1 MNRSKSVL
9 NKNSKFDSNPLN
21 EINKE
26 EPSENFTQTK
36 TELPELKTLYG
47 KKSPYSLK
55 IQKII
60 DELSKIDPDSLMK
73 QVDPTINSTKTIKQ
87 IQTYYNNIK
96 KEIGTYIRQERL
108 EEELKKEINLIPK
121 QIEML
126 VHPPKTSTA
135 FFNEIKPNKEKNDKE
150 KEKDK
155 DKDKD
160 KDSLKEN
167 KPVIDYHYKLK
178 NLESEIGHSYQKF
191 NTIKS
196 KNNKL
201 LIQLEE
207 IRKENLF
214 YINRLSE
221 LKKELKEKEDH
232 YNSTKAQVEERM
244 NDTQEKDKLKEILQ
258 KQEILSKKTEKMKDD
273 ILENNSDYIEKMA
286 KNNYLDFQKKELEKL
301 IKNLEQK
308 RAKENEKF
316 NKEINIELD
325 KIKDYQKESKIL
337 KELDKEKM
345 DNLEELF
352 KEILETTKT
361 QNSLQ
366 LIEYL
371 SRSRE
376 ENISFKSTV
385 DSLHEYVDKLQE
397 EVNILEYIISFCEE
411 QMKNNKMTLGENDL
425 KNLDDVNKASAL
437 YIKLQY
443 HVIKVLYKQYTDKLF
458 DILKKYNVDLNEKYL
473 FKSENI
479 NAFIEFTVN
488 LQEKLKK
495 IAEKMKLETG
505 GNTKN
510 MFDFNK
516 WNSKWDKISMAK
528 DEVIRE
534 YNNTFGKGLKFSKK
548 NIENLVDEYLEKD
561 KKGTIKK

>member
-47 KKSPYSLK
+47 NKSPYSLK

-96 KEIGTYIRQERL
+96 KEIGIYIRQERL

-150 KEKDK
+150 K

-286 KNNYLDFQKKELEKL
+286 KNNYLDFQKKEFEKL

-308 RAKENEKF
+308 RAKENQKF

-479 NAFIEFTVN
+479 NAFIEFTVD

-505 GNTKN
+505 NNTKN
-510 MFDFNK
+510 VFDFNK

>member
-1 MNRSKSVL
+1 MNRSKPVL
-9 NKNSKFDSNPLN
+9 NKNSKFEPSLLN

-26 EPSENFTQTK
+26 EPSENVTQTK
-36 TELPELKTLYG
+36 TDLPELKTLYG
-47 KKSPYSLK
+47 TKSPYSLK

-87 IQTYYNNIK
+87 IQKYYNNIK
-96 KEIGTYIRQERL
+96 KEIGTYIKQERL
-108 EEELKKEINLIPK
+108 EEELKKEISTIPK

-135 FFNEIKPNKEKNDKE
+135 FFNEVKSNKEDSNANKS
-150 KEKDK
+150 
-155 DKDKD
+155 KD

-207 IRKENLF
+207 LRKENLF
-214 YINRLSE
+214 YVNRLSE
-221 LKKELKEKEDH
+221 LKKELKEKEEH
-232 YNSTKAQVEERM
+232 YNLTKAQVEERM
-244 NDTQEKDKLKEILQ
+244 NDEQEKEKLKEILQ
-258 KQEILSKKTEKMKDD
+258 KQEVLTKKTEKMKDD

-316 NKEINIELD
+316 NKEINTELD

-337 KELDKEKM
+337 KELDKEKL

-397 EVNILEYIISFCEE
+397 EVNTLEYIISFCEE
-411 QMKNNKMTLGENDL
+411 QMKNNKTALGENDL

-437 YIKLQY
+437 YVKLQY

-458 DILKKYNVDLNEKYL
+458 DLLKKYNVDIDDKYL

-479 NAFIEFTVN
+479 NAFIEFTVD

-495 IAEKMKLETG
+495 IAEKIKVDS
-505 GNTKN
+505 GNTTKN
-510 MFDFNK
+510 VFDFNK

-534 YNNTFGKGLKFSKK
+534 YNTTFGKGLKFSKK

-561 KKGTIKK
+561 KKATIKK

>member
-9 NKNSKFDSNPLN
+9 NKNSKFEPSLLN

-26 EPSENFTQTK
+26 EPSENVTQTK
-36 TELPELKTLYG
+36 TDLPELKTLYG
-47 KKSPYSLK
+47 TKSPYSLK

-87 IQTYYNNIK
+87 IQKYYNNIK
-96 KEIGTYIRQERL
+96 KEIGTYIKQERL
-108 EEELKKEINLIPK
+108 EEELKKEISTIPK

-135 FFNEIKPNKEKNDKE
+135 FFNEVKSNKEDSNANKS
-150 KEKDK
+150 
-155 DKDKD
+155 KD

-207 IRKENLF
+207 LRKENLF
-214 YINRLSE
+214 YVNRLSE
-221 LKKELKEKEDH
+221 LKKELKEKEEH
-232 YNSTKAQVEERM
+232 YNLTKAQVEERM
-244 NDTQEKDKLKEILQ
+244 NDEQEKEKLKEILQ
-258 KQEILSKKTEKMKDD
+258 KQEVLTKKTEKMKDD

-316 NKEINIELD
+316 NKEINTELD

-337 KELDKEKM
+337 KELDKEKL

-397 EVNILEYIISFCEE
+397 EVNTLEYIISFCEE
-411 QMKNNKMTLGENDL
+411 QMKNNKTALGENDL

-437 YIKLQY
+437 YVKLQY

-458 DILKKYNVDLNEKYL
+458 DLLKKYNVDIDDKYL

-479 NAFIEFTVN
+479 NAFIEFTVD

-495 IAEKMKLETG
+495 IAEKIKVDS
-505 GNTKN
+505 GNTTKN
-510 MFDFNK
+510 VFDFNK

-534 YNNTFGKGLKFSKK
+534 YNTTFGKGLKFSKK

-561 KKGTIKK
+561 KKATIKK